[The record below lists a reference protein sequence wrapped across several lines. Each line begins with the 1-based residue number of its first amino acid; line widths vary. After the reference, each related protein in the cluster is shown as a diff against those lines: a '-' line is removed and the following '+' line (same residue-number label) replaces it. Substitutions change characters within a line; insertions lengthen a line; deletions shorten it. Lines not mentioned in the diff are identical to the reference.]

1 MTCALIGSAFK
12 GKWFASTGQRCPSQE
27 FEHGDMELDKPA
39 KPLLTY
45 GTYPT
50 LVLIT
55 GAGLWAALARNLDRN
70 AVIGLLT
77 AVTIVIVFAVERI
90 NPLLDRWA
98 MTKQSLLQR
107 DLPFIGLAVVV
118 EQIATTAVSLIA
130 AATVRDDGFG
140 PLGRMPL
147 IAQAVFALLALD
159 LLWYAYH
166 RAAHTFS
173 RMWRVHGLHH
183 SPSQLYVLMHQVFH
197 PLDLLVSR
205 FVISLVVFKF
215 TGIGPDAAFIAIAV
229 LGLQQTVS
237 HVNSDIRTGWVNYLL
252 IGAETHR
259 YHHAAEAPANY
270 GSVVPVW
277 DILFR
282 TFAYNPHRIP
292 DQMGLIDPTAYPDP
306 RGFHAALAWPFQRA
320 TS

>member
-1 MTCALIGSAFK
+1 
-12 GKWFASTGQRCPSQE
+12 
-27 FEHGDMELDKPA
+27 MELDKPA

-45 GTYPT
+45 GTYPILA
-50 LVLIT
+50 LVNV
-55 GAGLWAALARNLDRN
+55 AGIWAALRGSLSRDA
-70 AVIGLLT
+70 AIGLLT
-77 AVTIVIVFAVERI
+77 VITIVVVFAVERI
-90 NPLLDRWA
+90 NPLLDRWS
-98 MTKQSLLQR
+98 MTKRSLIER

-118 EQIATTAVSLIA
+118 EQIATVGVSLVA
-130 AATVRDDGFG
+130 AAAVPEDGFD
-140 PLGRMPL
+140 PLGRAPL
-147 IAQAVFALLALD
+147 AVQAVFALLALD

-215 TGIGPDAAFIAIAV
+215 TGIGPDAAFVAIAV

-237 HVNSDIRTGWVNYLL
+237 HVNSDLRTGWLNYLL
-252 IGAETHR
+252 IGTETHR
-259 YHHAAEAPANY
+259 YHHAAEESGNF
-270 GSVVPVW
+270 GSAVPVW

-282 TFAYNPHRIP
+282 TFVYEPRRIP
-292 DQMGLIDPTAYPDP
+292 ERIGLIDLGSYPDP
-306 RGFHAALAWPFQRA
+306 KRFHAALAWPFRRA
-320 TS
+320 AA

>member
-1 MTCALIGSAFK
+1 
-12 GKWFASTGQRCPSQE
+12 
-27 FEHGDMELDKPA
+27 MELDKPA

-45 GTYPT
+45 GTYPILA
-50 LVLIT
+50 LVNV
-55 GAGLWAALARNLDRN
+55 AGIWAALRGSLSRDA
-70 AVIGLLT
+70 AIGLLT
-77 AVTIVIVFAVERI
+77 VITIVVVFAVERI
-90 NPLLDRWA
+90 NPLLDRWS
-98 MTKQSLLQR
+98 MTKRSLIER

-118 EQIATTAVSLIA
+118 EQIATVGVSLVA
-130 AATVRDDGFG
+130 AAAVPEDGFG
-140 PLGRMPL
+140 PLGRAPL
-147 IAQAVFALLALD
+147 AVQAVFALLALD

-215 TGIGPDAAFIAIAV
+215 TGIGPDAAFVATVV

-237 HVNSDIRTGWVNYLL
+237 HVNSDLRTGWLNYLL
-252 IGAETHR
+252 IGTETHR
-259 YHHAAEAPANY
+259 YHHAAEESGNF
-270 GSVVPVW
+270 GSAVPVW

-282 TFAYNPHRIP
+282 TFVYEPRRIP
-292 DQMGLIDPTAYPDP
+292 ERIGLIDPGSYPDP
-306 RGFHAALAWPFQRA
+306 KRFHAALAWPFRRA
-320 TS
+320 AA